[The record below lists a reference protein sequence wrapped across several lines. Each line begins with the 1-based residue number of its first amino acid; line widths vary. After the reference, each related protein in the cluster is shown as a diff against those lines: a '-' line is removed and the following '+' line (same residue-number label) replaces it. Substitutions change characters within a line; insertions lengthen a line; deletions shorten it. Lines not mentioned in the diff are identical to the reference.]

1 MDYKFPLKKTL
12 AGIMALAIVAGMQ
25 PGYFGGNFNNSSIV
39 ANADTVEKAVVAVTQ
54 ENAEEMLTNMQADTI
69 YEVSESLSVSR
80 ILVVGAGAELRYT
93 GSEAG
98 TIKTTDST
106 KRGIYV
112 NPNTS
117 LEISIS
123 SQAFTIDMSGSKESQ
138 ATIDDYSTFTL
149 NAGVTI
155 IGTVAYFRD
164 SIVNINGGN
173 VETSDRGG
181 YALSGN
187 YDYPANEVNITGGN
201 ITSSDSIAI
210 YQPQTGTLNISGGTI
225 KGKTAVYAR
234 SGEINITGG
243 TFEATG
249 NYSSPNTIANGA
261 DPTGDCVVMQSFST
275 YSGQAPVLNI
285 SNGTFK
291 TANGEAVASYKVD
304 ENETPATISITGGTF
319 KKGDEPADVSQY
331 YPDNGIEYVQDGTG
345 AIFNAADVVMEFTAD
360 VNGVTSYMTSVTG
373 SSFSD
378 SGTYKLLADATLTEC
393 LAPGVLASNV
403 TIDLNGFNFTS
414 TATDH
419 AVLLSRAGSESS
431 HKTFMITNS
440 SDTPSVF
447 DTNASQSIQIQ
458 GAYNDFML
466 DENIKL
472 NGDIC
477 VLGDSQTVD
486 VHGDVV
492 KNGSFA
498 IATNESST
506 KNAVITIHD
515 GASVTSDT
523 IAVYQPSSTST
534 LNIDGGTITG
544 STAVYA
550 KAGQVIVNGGK
561 LHATGEKKDY
571 EYNGNGCNSTGDALV
586 LESSSA
592 DYGGAPRADITGGT
606 LFSDNAEAIGIYCYE
621 DTPFDAPVAEV
632 SGGTFT
638 NDVSEYVPEGYRS
651 TMDEETGLFSVA
663 ADMNEY
669 SLTFDPNGG
678 EGEIAPITGPY
689 NRIVTLP
696 DCTFEPPF
704 EKKFVKWVMNG
715 EEFPPGA
722 EVALTDNF
730 TVTAVWEDAKV
741 RQELSFDDDVITKT
755 FGDESFQ
762 ILPNGAETQVEYSST
777 NEDVLIV
784 SDDGTVTIV
793 GAGTAEIIAT
803 AVEDIYYF
811 SGTASYTVIVDKQDF
826 EFYCY
831 LTDWD
836 YGGTPNDVEICDNY
850 TGETP
855 IIEYKPEDADDS
867 YYSEDIP
874 TEAGDYTVRVTIP
887 ESANYKS
894 SQAQITFN
902 INPAE
907 NTWINAPSVYDD
919 NLEYSAEEL
928 DLVTVGEAEGG
939 KVLYKLGEDGSYSE
953 SVPTAMDAGTYTVY
967 YMVDGG
973 NNYEDIPENSVTVKI
988 AQRECSFE
996 WGDTELIF
1004 TGAPQTPEVVL
1015 RDILEVDEGDC
1026 RAEISGAQADPGT
1039 YIAKITGLTN
1049 PNYVLTGDPMTAFSI
1064 VKREYAVIIDANG
1077 GSGSCVKEVVGEAE
1091 DYTLLDYEEYGFT
1104 APENKKFVGW
1114 DVDGVLY
1121 NAGDSIIIDDV
1132 TLIKA
1137 IWDDAKIYQEDF
1149 AFDDN
1154 KIEKTFGDYP
1164 FVNEIFGAETPVT
1177 YESSDDSI
1185 AVVEEDGT
1193 VSIVGAGSVIITAHA
1208 EEDDDFFGADAS
1220 YRLVVAKAPIW
1231 PTVTLEGWK
1240 AGETPNIPEVYG
1252 NTGDADISFLYKAV
1266 DAEDFTPDVPTE
1278 PGTYIV
1284 RAVVDEC
1291 ANYLGGSSEVEFSIE
1306 EGAPQIN
1313 AELITGN
1320 TVGFK
1325 ENIMLNFYA
1334 DIDAEYAEGS
1344 YVIFT
1349 YDHYGETKTVRAD
1362 FNSKNTYKAGQ
1373 KTYYAFGCPL
1383 SVSEMTMDVTAEL
1396 YLADSAEPVS
1406 VQNGSIASYCDRML
1420 TADSTNEKTRDALK
1434 ALLNFGG
1441 YTQLAL
1447 GLNTDSLANAAYQ
1460 DDMNS
1465 VTVVPS
1471 GEFVKPEE
1479 KVGGVQYLGA
1489 QLAMRDSVNCRYVFA
1504 VDSLDG
1510 VTFTI
1515 NGKEVT
1521 PVKMGK
1527 SGKNYYIDAEA
1538 AKAVNLA
1545 NVNEIT
1551 VSTASGDITFKHS
1564 IMDYAY
1570 GKADGDDEN
1579 LSNAMKAM
1587 YDYYQKVT
1595 AYVNQ

>member
-39 ANADTVEKAVVAVTQ
+39 ANADAVEKAVVAVTQ
-54 ENAEEMLTNMQADTI
+54 ENAEEVLTNMQADTI

-80 ILVVGAGAELRYT
+80 IKVVGAGAELRYT

-98 TIKTTDST
+98 TITTTNSE

-112 NPNTS
+112 DPNTS
-117 LEISIS
+117 LEISRS
-123 SQAFTIDMSGSKESQ
+123 SNDFTIDMSGSKESQ

-149 NAGVTI
+149 NSGVTI
-155 IGTVAYFRD
+155 IGTVAYFEG

-173 VETSDRGG
+173 VKTSNRGG

-187 YDYPANEVNITGGN
+187 YDYPASEVNITGGN

-225 KGKTAVYAR
+225 TGKTAVYAR

-249 NYSSPNTIANGA
+249 NYYTPNTIANGA

-275 YSGQAPVLNI
+275 YSGPAPELNI

-304 ENETPATISITGGTF
+304 ENEESATISITGGTF

-331 YPDNGIEYVQDGTG
+331 YPDNGIEYVQDGAG
-345 AIFNAADVVMEFTAD
+345 GIFNAADVVMEFTD
-360 VNGVTSYMTSVTG
+360 VNGVNSYSTSVTG
-373 SSFSD
+373 SSFSA

-393 LAPGVLASNV
+393 LAPGELASNII
-403 TIDLNGFNFTS
+403 IDLNGSNLTS

-419 AVLLSRAGSESS
+419 AVLLSRDGSESS
-431 HKTFMITNS
+431 HKSFIITNS

-472 NGDIC
+472 NGDIS
-477 VLGDSQTVD
+477 VLDENDTVH
-486 VHGDVV
+486 VYGDVV
-492 KNGSFA
+492 KNGSMA
-498 IATNESST
+498 IATYYSTT

-534 LNIDGGTITG
+534 LNIEGGTITG

-550 KAGQVIVNGGK
+550 KAGKVYVNGGT
-561 LHATGEKKDY
+561 LHATGEKKDH

-586 LESSSA
+586 LESSSSG
-592 DYGGAPRADITGGT
+592 YGGAPRADIAGGT
-606 LFSDNAEAIGIYCYE
+606 LISDNAEAIGIYCYE

-632 SGGTFT
+632 SGGLFS
-638 NDVSEYVPEGYRS
+638 NDVSENVPEGYRS
-651 TMDEETGLFSVA
+651 TIDEETGLYSVA
-663 ADMNEY
+663 EDLNEY
-669 SLTFDPNGG
+669 SITFDPNGG
-678 EGEIAPITGPY
+678 EGEIDPITGPY
-689 NRIVTLP
+689 NRTVTLP
-696 DCTFEPPF
+696 ECTFEPPF
-704 EKKFVKWVMNG
+704 AKKFVKWVINEEDFEPG
-715 EEFPPGA
+715 E

-730 TVTAVWEDAKV
+730 TATAVWEDAKF
-741 RQELSFDDDVITKT
+741 RQDLSFDDDNITMT
-755 FGDESFQ
+755 FGDDSFL
-762 ILPNGAETQVEYSST
+762 IIPNGAVTPVEYSSS
-777 NEDVLIV
+777 NENVLIV

-793 GAGTAEIIAT
+793 GAGEAEITAT
-803 AVEDIYYF
+803 AVEDEYYF
-811 SGTASYTVIVDKQDF
+811 SGTASYTVTVEKQDF
-826 EFYCY
+826 ELECWIA
-831 LTDWD
+831 DWK
-836 YGGTPNDVEICDNY
+836 YGETPNDVDIRGNY

-855 IIEYKPEDADDS
+855 IIEYKPEDADDI

-874 TEAGDYTVRVTIP
+874 TEAGSYTVRVTVP
-887 ESANYKS
+887 ESANYNS
-894 SQAQITFN
+894 SQAQITFS

-907 NTWINAPSVYDD
+907 NAWICEPSEYIDLQYDD
-919 NLEYSAEEL
+919 TEH

-939 KVLYKLGEDGSYSE
+939 RVFYKLGEDGSYSE
-953 SVPTAMDAGTYTVY
+953 SVPTAIDAGTYTVY
-967 YMVDGG
+967 YLVDGG
-973 NNYEDIPENSVTVKI
+973 NNYTDIPEKSVTVKI
-988 AQRECSFE
+988 APRECSLA
-996 WGDTELIF
+996 WGDRELIF
-1004 TGAPQTPEVVL
+1004 TGEPQTPEVIL
-1015 RDILEVDEGDC
+1015 FDILDVDKDDC
-1026 RAEISGAQADPGT
+1026 CAEISGAQVEPGT
-1039 YIAKITGLTN
+1039 YIAKVTGLTD
-1049 PNYVLTGDPMTAFSI
+1049 PNYVLTGDLMTAFSI
-1064 VKREYAVIIDANG
+1064 VKKEYAVIIDANG
-1077 GSGSCVKEVVGEAE
+1077 GSGGCVKEVVGEAE
-1091 DYTLLDYEEYGFT
+1091 EYELMDHEDYGFI

-1114 DVDGVLY
+1114 DVDGVMY
-1121 NAGDSIIIDDV
+1121 NAFDTITIDDV

-1154 KIEKTFGDYP
+1154 KIEKTFGDDP

-1177 YESSDDSI
+1177 YESSDETI
-1185 AVVEEDGT
+1185 AIVDEDGM
-1193 VSIVGAGSVIITAHA
+1193 VNIVGAGTVIITAHA

-1231 PTVTLEGWK
+1231 PNVFLDGWK
-1240 AGETPNIPEVYG
+1240 AGETPNIPYVYG
-1252 NTGDADISFLYKAV
+1252 NDGDADVTFEYQAV
-1266 DAEDFTPDVPTE
+1266 DAEEFTPDVPTE
-1278 PGTYIV
+1278 PGLYTV
-1284 RAVVDEC
+1284 RAVVDESE
-1291 ANYLGGSSEVEFSIE
+1291 NYLGGTAETDFIIE
-1306 EGAPQIN
+1306 EGEPQIN

-1349 YDHYGETKTVRAD
+1349 YDHYGEPKTVRAD
-1362 FNSKNTYKAGQ
+1362 LNRKNTYKAGQ

-1383 SVSEMTMDVTAEL
+1383 SISEMTIDVTAEL
-1396 YLADSAEPVS
+1396 YLADSEEPVS
-1406 VQNGSIASYCDRML
+1406 VQIGSIASYCDRML

-1447 GLNTDSLANAAYQ
+1447 GLNTDSLANAGYEE
-1460 DDMNS
+1460 DMSS

-1551 VSTASGDITFKHS
+1551 VSTASGDIFFKHS

-1595 AYVNQ
+1595 AYVDQ

>member
-1 MDYKFPLKKTL
+1 MDYKFSLKKTL

-25 PGYFGGNFNNSSIV
+25 PGYFGGNFDNFSIV
-39 ANADTVEKAVVAVTQ
+39 ANADAVEKAVVTVTQ
-54 ENAEEMLTNMQADTI
+54 ENAEETLTNMQADTI

-80 ILVVGAGAELRYT
+80 INVVGAGAELRYT

-98 TIKTTDST
+98 TITTTDSE

-112 NPNTS
+112 DPNTS
-117 LEISIS
+117 LVISRS
-123 SQAFTIDMSGSKESQ
+123 SKAFTIDMSGSKESQ

-149 NAGVTI
+149 NTGVTI

-173 VETSDRGG
+173 VKTSDRGG

-187 YDYPANEVNITGGN
+187 SDYPAKEVNITGGN

-210 YQPQTGTLNISGGTI
+210 FQPQTGKLNISGGTI

-249 NYSSPNTIANGA
+249 DYSTPNTIANGA
-261 DPTGDCVVMQSFST
+261 DPTGDCIAMQAYST
-275 YSGQAPVLNI
+275 YYGPAPVLTI
-285 SNGTFK
+285 SKGTFK

-304 ENETPATISITGGTF
+304 ENEEPATISITGGTF
-319 KKGDEPADVSQY
+319 KKGSEAADVSQFY
-331 YPDNGIEYVQDGTG
+331 ADNGIDYVQDGAG
-345 AIFNAADVVMEFTAD
+345 GIFNAADVVMEFTN
-360 VNGVTSYMTSVTG
+360 VNGVTSYKTSVTP
-373 SSFSD
+373 SSFSS
-378 SGTYKLLADATLTEC
+378 SGTYRLLADATLTAR
-393 LAPGVLASNV
+393 LAPGILASNV
-403 TIDLNGFNFTS
+403 TIDLNGFNLTS
-414 TATDH
+414 TATDY
-419 AVLLSRAGSESS
+419 AVLLNRAGSESS
-431 HKTFMITNS
+431 HKSFVITNS

-458 GAYNDFML
+458 GKYNDFVL

-477 VLGDSQTVD
+477 VVGDSQTVD
-486 VHGDVV
+486 VYGDVV
-492 KNGSFA
+492 KNGDTA
-498 IATNESST
+498 IATNGSST
-506 KNAVITIHD
+506 KNAFITIHD

-523 IAVYQPSSTST
+523 IAVYQPSSTSI
-534 LNIDGGTITG
+534 LNIEGGTITG

-550 KAGQVIVNGGK
+550 KAGQVVVNGGT

-571 EYNGNGCNSTGDALV
+571 EYYGNGCNSTGDALV
-586 LESSSA
+586 LESSSSG
-592 DYGGAPRADITGGT
+592 YGGAPRADIAGGT
-606 LFSDNAEAIGIYCYE
+606 LISDNAEAIGIYSYE
-621 DTPFDAPVAEV
+621 DTPFDPPVAEV
-632 SGGTFT
+632 SGGLFSD
-638 NDVSEYVPEGYRS
+638 DVSENVPEGYRA
-651 TMDEETGLFSVA
+651 TMDEETGLFSVVQ
-663 ADMNEY
+663 DMNEY

-678 EGEIAPITGPY
+678 EGEIDPITGPY
-689 NRIVTLP
+689 NRTVFLP

-704 EKKFVKWVMNG
+704 EKKFVKWVIN
-715 EEFPPGA
+715 EEDFEPGD

-730 TVTAVWEDAKV
+730 TATAVWEDAKV
-741 RQELSFDDDVITKT
+741 RQDLSFDDDNITKT
-755 FGDESFQ
+755 FGDDSFQ
-762 ILPNGAETQVEYSST
+762 IIPNGAITPVEYRST

-793 GAGTAEIIAT
+793 GAGEAEITAT
-803 AVEDIYYF
+803 AVEDDYYF
-811 SGTASYTVIVDKQDF
+811 SGTASYTVTVEKQDF
-826 EFYCY
+826 ELECWIA
-831 LTDWD
+831 DWK
-836 YGGTPNDVEICDNY
+836 YGETPNDVDIRGNY

-867 YYSEDIP
+867 YYSGDIP
-874 TEAGDYTVRVTIP
+874 TEAGSYTVRVTVP
-887 ESANYKS
+887 ESANYNS
-894 SQAQITFN
+894 SQAQITFS
-902 INPAE
+902 INPADNE
-907 NTWINAPSVYDD
+907 WIDEPSGYVGLQYDGT
-919 NLEYSAEEL
+919 EL
-928 DLVTVGEAEGG
+928 DLVSVGEAEGG
-939 KVLYKLGEDGSYSE
+939 RVLYKLGEDGTYSE
-953 SVPTAMDAGTYTVY
+953 SVPTAMFAGTYTVY
-967 YMVDGG
+967 YLVEGE
-973 NNYEDIPENSVTVKI
+973 NNYTDIQEQSVTVEI
-988 AQRECSFE
+988 APRECSFE

-1004 TGAPQTPEVVL
+1004 TGAPQTPEVIL
-1015 RDILEVDEGDC
+1015 HDILEVDEGDC
-1026 RAEISGAQADPGT
+1026 RAEISGAQSDPGT
-1039 YIAKITGLTN
+1039 YIAKVTGLTN

-1077 GSGSCVKEVVGEAE
+1077 GSGSRVKEVVGEAE
-1091 DYTLLDYEEYGFT
+1091 EYELMDYEDYGFIP
-1104 APENKKFVGW
+1104 PENKKFVGW
-1114 DVDGVLY
+1114 DVDGVMCE
-1121 NAGDSIIIDDV
+1121 AGDTITIDDV

-1154 KIEKTFGDYP
+1154 KIEKTFGDDP

-1177 YESSDDSI
+1177 YESSDETI
-1185 AVVEEDGT
+1185 AVVDEDGI
-1193 VSIVGAGSVIITAHA
+1193 VNIVGAGTVIITAHA

-1231 PTVTLEGWK
+1231 LNVFLDGWK
-1240 AGETPNIPEVYG
+1240 AGETPNIPEVSG
-1252 NTGDADISFLYKAV
+1252 NDGDADVAFEYKAV
-1266 DAEDFTPDVPTE
+1266 DAEEFTSEVPTE
-1278 PGTYIV
+1278 PGTYTV
-1284 RAVVDEC
+1284 RAVVDESE
-1291 ANYLGGSSEVEFSIE
+1291 NYLGGSAETDFIIE
-1306 EGAPQIN
+1306 EGEPQIN

-1325 ENIMLNFYA
+1325 ENIVLNFYA

-1344 YVIFT
+1344 FVIFT

-1396 YLADSAEPVS
+1396 YLADSEEPVS
-1406 VQNGSIASYCDRML
+1406 VQYGSIASYCDRML
-1420 TADSTNEKTRDALK
+1420 TADSINEKTRDALK

-1447 GLNTDSLANAAYQ
+1447 ELNTDSLANAGYEE
-1460 DDMNS
+1460 DMSS

-1538 AKAVNLA
+1538 VKAVNLA
-1545 NVNEIT
+1545 NVNEIN
-1551 VSTASGDITFKHS
+1551 VSTASGDIFFKHS

-1587 YDYYQKVT
+1587 YDYYLKVT

>member
-1 MDYKFPLKKTL
+1 MEYKFPLKKTL

-117 LEISIS
+117 LEISRS
-123 SQAFTIDMSGSKESQ
+123 SNAFTIDMSGSKESQ

-149 NAGVTI
+149 NSGVTI
-155 IGTVAYFRD
+155 IGTVAYFEN

-173 VETSDRGG
+173 VETSDCGG

-187 YDYPANEVNITGGN
+187 SDYPAKEVNITGGK

-210 YQPQTGTLNISGGTI
+210 FQPHTGKLNISGGTI
-225 KGKTAVYAR
+225 TGKTAVYAR
-234 SGEINITGG
+234 SGEVNITGG

-249 NYSSPNTIANGA
+249 DFSTPNTIANGA
-261 DPTGDCVVMQSFST
+261 DPTGDCVVMQSYST
-275 YSGQAPVLNI
+275 YFGPAPVLNI
-285 SNGTFK
+285 SKGTFK

-304 ENETPATISITGGTF
+304 ENETPPTISITGGTF
-319 KKGDEPADVSQY
+319 TKGGEPDDVSQFY
-331 YPDNGIEYVQDGTG
+331 ADNGINYVQDGTG
-345 AIFNAADVVMEFTAD
+345 AIFNSADIVMEYINT
-360 VNGVTSYMTSVTG
+360 NGVYSYRTSVTPT
-373 SSFSD
+373 SFSA
-378 SGTYKLLADATLTEC
+378 SGTYKLLADATLTVP
-393 LAPGVLASNV
+393 LAPEELASNI
-403 TIDLNGFNFTS
+403 TIDLNGFNLTS
-414 TATDH
+414 TATDY
-419 AVLLSRAGSESS
+419 AVLLTEAGSESA
-431 HKTFMITNS
+431 HKTFSIINTAETQS
-440 SDTPSVF
+440 LF
-447 DTNASQSIQIQ
+447 DTSAEQSIQIQ

-466 DENIKL
+466 GENIKL

-477 VLGDSQTVD
+477 VSGNSQIVD
-486 VHGDVV
+486 VYGEVV
-492 KNGSFA
+492 KNGSIA
-498 IATNESST
+498 IATNGSHT

-523 IAVYQPSSTST
+523 IAVYQPSATST

-550 KAGQVIVNGGK
+550 KAGQLYVNGGT
-561 LHATGEKKDY
+561 LHATGERKGY
-571 EYNGNGCNSTGDALV
+571 EYYGNGCNSTGDALV
-586 LESSSA
+586 LESSSS
-592 DYGGAPRADITGGT
+592 DYGGAPRADIAGGE
-606 LFSDNAEAIGIYCYE
+606 FISDNAEAIGIYCYE
-621 DTPFDAPVAEV
+621 STPFDAPVAEV
-632 SGGTFT
+632 SGGSFS
-638 NDVSEYVPEGYRS
+638 DDISGYVVEGYR
-651 TMDEETGLFSVA
+651 TTLNEETGLYSV
-663 ADMNEY
+663 NEDKNVY
-669 SLTFDPNGG
+669 SITFDPNGG
-678 EGEIAPITGPY
+678 EGEIDLITGPY
-689 NRIVTLP
+689 NRTVTLP
-696 DCTFEPPF
+696 ECTFEPPF
-704 EKKFVKWVMNG
+704 EKKFVKWVINEEDFVPG
-715 EEFPPGA
+715 E

-730 TVTAVWEDAKV
+730 TATAVWEDAKV

-755 FGDESFQ
+755 FGDDSFQ
-762 ILPNGAETQVEYSST
+762 IIPNGAVTPVEYSST

-793 GAGTAEIIAT
+793 GAGEAEIIAT
-803 AVEDIYYF
+803 AEEDIYYF
-811 SGTASYTVIVDKQDF
+811 SGTASYTVTVEKQDF
-826 EFYCY
+826 ELECWII
-831 LTDWD
+831 DWK
-836 YGGTPNDVEICDNY
+836 YGETPNDVEIRGNY
-850 TGETP
+850 TGESP
-855 IIEYKPEDADDS
+855 IIEYKPEYADDS

-874 TEAGDYTVRVTIP
+874 TEAGCYTVRATVP

-907 NTWINAPSVYDD
+907 NVWIHEPSEYGG
-919 NLEYSAEEL
+919 LEYSGTEQ
-928 DLVTVGEAEGG
+928 DLVTDGLAIDGR
-939 KVLYKLGEDGSYSE
+939 VLYKLGEDGTYSE
-953 SVPTAMDAGTYTVY
+953 SIPTAIDAGTYTVY
-967 YMVDGG
+967 YLVDGG
-973 NNYEDIPENSVTVKI
+973 NNYTDIQENSVTVEIK
-988 AQRECSFE
+988 QRECSFE

-1004 TGAPQTPEVVL
+1004 TGAPQTPEVIL
-1015 RDILEVDEGDC
+1015 LDILDVDKDDC
-1026 RAEISGAQADPGT
+1026 RAEISGAQSDPGT
-1039 YIAKITGLTN
+1039 YIAKVTGLTN
-1049 PNYVLTGDPMTAFSI
+1049 PNYVLTGDLMTAFSI

-1077 GSGSCVKEVVGEAE
+1077 GSGGCVKEVVGEAE
-1091 DYTLLDYEEYGFT
+1091 DYELMDYEDYGFI

-1114 DVDGVLY
+1114 DVDGVMY
-1121 NAGDSIIIDDV
+1121 NAFDTIIIDDV

-1154 KIEKTFGDYP
+1154 KIEKTFGDDP
-1164 FVNEIFGAETPVT
+1164 FVNEIIGADTPVT
-1177 YESSDDSI
+1177 YESSDESI
-1185 AVVEEDGT
+1185 AVVDEDGM
-1193 VSIVGAGSVIITAHA
+1193 VSIVGAGTVIITAHA
-1208 EEDDDFFGADAS
+1208 EENDDFFGADAS

-1252 NTGDADISFLYKAV
+1252 NDGDADVAFEYKA
-1266 DAEDFTPDVPTE
+1266 DGAEEFTPDVPTE
-1278 PGTYIV
+1278 PGHYTV
-1284 RAVVDEC
+1284 RAVVDES
-1291 ANYLGGSSEVEFSIE
+1291 ANYLGGSAETEFTIE
-1306 EGAPQIN
+1306 EGTPQIN

-1383 SVSEMTMDVTAEL
+1383 SISEMTIDVTAEL
-1396 YLADSAEPVS
+1396 YLADSTEPVS
-1406 VQNGSIASYCDRML
+1406 VKNGSIASYCDRML

-1447 GLNTDSLANAAYQ
+1447 GLNTDYLANAAYQ
-1460 DDMNS
+1460 DDMSS

-1521 PVKMGK
+1521 PVKMSK

-1587 YDYYQKVT
+1587 YDYYQKIT